1 MIRFTDSPYE
11 YMMRQIPV
19 SAKPSVPAPP
29 SKPHLCN
36 GCKRYG
42 EGCIHPCYRE
52 VKEMEDV
59 NAPDRQ

>member
-1 MIRFTDSPYE
+1 
-11 YMMRQIPV
+11 MMRQVPV

-52 VKEMEDV
+52 VKETEDE